1 MSSLEVAFVPTVIRN
16 DFSSLESDM
25 CDGRFN

>member
-1 MSSLEVAFVPTVIRN
+1 MFSLKVEFVPIVIRN
-16 DFSSLESDM
+16 DFSSSESDM